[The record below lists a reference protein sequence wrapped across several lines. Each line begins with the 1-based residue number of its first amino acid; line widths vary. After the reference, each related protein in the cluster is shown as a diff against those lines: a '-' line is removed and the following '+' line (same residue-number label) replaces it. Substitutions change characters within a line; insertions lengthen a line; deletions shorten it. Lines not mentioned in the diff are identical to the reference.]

1 MIASFYGMNVP
12 LPGSDNQNMAWI
24 LLIAMIVMC
33 IVSIFILRKRNL
45 WR

>member
-1 MIASFYGMNVP
+1 
-12 LPGSDNQNMAWI
+12 MAWI